1 VKVLITGVTGMAGS
15 HLAEYCA
22 TMPDV
27 EIHGLKRWRADISN
41 ITEDMYYKINF
52 HECDLR
58 DQSSVMEVLG
68 KVRPD
73 KIFHLAAQSFV
84 KASWQ
89 YPHETFYTNIM
100 GQCNVLE
107 AARQLK
113 LDSIIHLACS
123 SEEYGM
129 VPPEEAPIKETN
141 PLRPLSPYG
150 VSKVAQD
157 LMGWQYFKSYGLR
170 IIRTRA
176 FNHEGPRRGHA
187 FVTSNF
193 ALQVARAEK
202 GLTPPIIYVGN
213 LTSKR
218 DYTDV
223 RDMVRAYWL
232 ATEKCV
238 PGEVYN
244 VCSGNTYPMQYVLDY
259 LVSQSKVPLKVEV
272 DPARLRPSDV
282 QLLWGDNS
290 KFVAATGWK
299 PEIPLEKT
307 LSDTL
312 DFWRDRLTNGVMLRN
327 I

>member
-1 VKVLITGVTGMAGS
+1 MKVLITGVTGMAGS
-15 HLAEYCA
+15 HLAEYCLKQGA
-22 TMPDV
+22 EV
-27 EIHGLKRWRADISN
+27 HGTKRWRADMSN
-41 ITEDMYYKINF
+41 ILEENYYKINF

-58 DQSSVMEVLG
+58 DQSSVTDVIG
-68 KVRPD
+68 SVKPD
-73 KIFHLAAQSFV
+73 KIFHTAAQSFV

-100 GQCNVLE
+100 GQCNIFE
-107 AARQLK
+107 AVRQLK
-113 LDSIIHLACS
+113 LDPVIQICCS

-193 ALQVARAEK
+193 ALQVARIEA
-202 GLTPPIIYVGN
+202 GLVPAVIYVGN

-232 ATEKCV
+232 ATEKCT

-244 VCSGNTYPMQYVLDY
+244 ICTGKTYPTQFVLDY
-259 LVSQSKVPLKVEV
+259 LLSQSKVPIKVEV

-282 QLLWGDNS
+282 QLLLGDS
-290 KFVAATGWK
+290 TKFREATGWE
-299 PEIPLEKT
+299 PEISIEKT

-312 DFWRDRLTNGVMLRN
+312 DFWRDRVKNGVLLRN
-327 I
+327 S